1 MNESKPAAPALA
13 YVALVVDEPARTA
26 SVFSDVLGLPLF
38 HFSTA
43 NHSSVPITPLGA
55 SALAFFGRGEQAVD
69 ATAHTGV
76 HHISLSAADPAGAAN
91 AWGFSQ
97 WTTRDGL
104 AGADEI
110 VLAPEQTADV
120 QVHIARPLAI
130 APATSAHVERIDH
143 IGVASADNLL
153 AHKVFAKQ
161 LGCAV
166 ESTQTD
172 FEIAQPI
179 ESFTSDKYGVV
190 HHSRTPEPIG
200 GLRVSFL
207 TVGDC
212 ELEFLQPF
220 SPNADSA
227 SGEAPVADGP
237 GNTRGDKGA
246 IGRYI
251 ERRGTGLHHLAL
263 KTPDI
268 DATLSKLAASGH
280 RMIDL
285 QGRPGSRRA
294 RIGFAHPAA
303 LGGLLVHFVER
314 EEL

>member
-1 MNESKPAAPALA
+1 MNESKPTAPALA
-13 YVALVVDEPARTA
+13 YVGLVVDEPAHTA
-26 SVFSDVLGLPLF
+26 SVFSDVLGLPLM
-38 HFSTA
+38 HASTA
-43 NHSSVPITPLGA
+43 DNLSVPITPIGA
-55 SALAFFGRGEQAVD
+55 TALAFFARGDQAVD
-69 ATAHTGV
+69 ATANTGV
-76 HHISLSAADPAGAAN
+76 HHIALSAADPAAAAK
-91 AWGFSQ
+91 AWGFTQ
-97 WTTRDGL
+97 WSSRDGFD
-104 AGADEI
+104 GASEI
-110 VLAPEQTADV
+110 VLPPEQTAGV
-120 QVHIARPLAI
+120 RVRIAQPLSM
-130 APATSAHVERIDH
+130 APGTSNHLERIDH

-153 AHKVFAKQ
+153 AHRIFADQ
-161 LGCAV
+161 VGCPV

-172 FEIAQPI
+172 FEIVQPI

-190 HHSRTPEPIG
+190 HHSRAPEPIG

-220 SPNADSA
+220 NPHADTA
-227 SGEAPVADGP
+227 SDEAPVAGGP

-251 ERRGTGLHHLAL
+251 ERRGAGLHHLAL

-268 DATLSKLAASGH
+268 DAALAQLAASGH

-285 QGRPGSRRA
+285 KGRPGSRRA
-294 RIGFAHPAA
+294 LIGFAHPAA